1 MFYWIKNWKVFIIS
15 EEKTKVKVDKWVES
29 DVVNW
34 VYEDWKIVPKEE
46 SEEYKKQMEE
56 YKQKML
62 EEEIQKINKCFDKT
76 IKDYIKAYPE
86 MEVETWET
94 KRVEA
99 EKVLAWQESEY
110 LNKLAEAKGVD
121 VKELAKKIKEK
132 ADAYAD
138 MYTKLEA
145 EKDKKI
151 EELKQK
157 LK

>member
-1 MFYWIKNWKVFIIS
+1 MYVIIQNWKLVS
-15 EEKTKVKVDKWVES
+15 VSNAKHMQDWVEAIWLDLS
-29 DVVNW
+29 NNDIKKLQNW
-34 VYEDWKIVPKEE
+34 CLYKDWKIIETK
-46 SEEYKKQMEE
+46 E

-62 EEEIQKINKCFDKT
+62 EEWIQKINEWFNKT
-76 IKDYIKAYPE
+76 IKDYIKDYPE

-94 KRVEA
+94 KRIEA
-99 EKVLAWQESEY
+99 EKVLAWQASEY

-121 VKELAKKIKEK
+121 IKELAQKIKEK
-132 ADAYAD
+132 ADTYAD

-151 EELKQK
+151 EELREQ